1 MRTVS
6 ALFALLALL
15 DVMPALMA
23 QAAGLPANASN
34 YNIFVAEVA
43 AGATPV
49 RFAHAP
55 GNVLRYGADPAGVE
69 DSTAAIQA
77 AVNLAI
83 SLNGTVVIP
92 QGTYKLTSQ
101 IVATMPATTSSV
113 SIIGSGAEGTRLVWP
128 AGQGMQI
135 NYVGAF
141 NSAHIRD
148 LSFLVGVTGT
158 GAQRGLTLN
167 QTTTNVPDPGVTALS
182 DVTNCIFRGSDGYG
196 LSFYWQSGLYIRS
209 VSNVNITNDYFSGAN
224 ATSTAGIGITLIGA
238 SENAIGVV
246 YNVSG
251 STFTDLA
258 LGIDYLSNVQGVTVS
273 QSNFTG
279 TLSAIQVPSPAT
291 NDNQLTMTGNQISAP
306 GTAILTQAYIPNI
319 QISNNLFFVGTT
331 ANDTGVELTNAG
343 LYTIT
348 GNIFGAP
355 SPTFISS
362 TRGVSID
369 STNHSFP
376 AGIVASNVF
385 EAMSVG
391 VNLAARSSNV
401 TVQTNT
407 FTGGIIAIKDEGTNN
422 FVTNNP
428 GFNNSYQPV
437 IIVKPSDQALS
448 SSTTLANDTAISVAL
463 VAPATYTLDCLLFS
477 DATTTG
483 SMGEKIGFF
492 FTGTYATSAVS
503 GRASI
508 DGVHTV
514 LNARPATASPLFLA
528 ANISTTNPND
538 SIQLYGFLVTA
549 TPGNFSLQWSQNAST
564 AAALTMRRGS
574 RCTITRTA

>member
-1 MRTVS
+1 MCMVS
-6 ALFALLALL
+6 ALLVLLALSE
-15 DVMPALMA
+15 VIQALMT
-23 QAAGLPANASN
+23 QAAGLPADGPNHS
-34 YNIFVAEVA
+34 ISGAEVA

-49 RFAHAP
+49 QYAYAP
-55 GNVLRYGADPAGVE
+55 GNVLRYGADPTGVE

-77 AVNLAI
+77 ALNLAI

-135 NYVGAF
+135 NYRGAF

-148 LSFLVGVTGT
+148 LSFLVGIAGTGT
-158 GAQRGLTLN
+158 QRGLTLI
-167 QTTTNVPDPGVTALS
+167 QTRANVPDPGVTALS

-224 ATSTAGIGITLIGA
+224 AASTAGIGITLIGA
-238 SENAIGVV
+238 SEIAIGVV

-258 LGIDYLSNVQGVTVS
+258 LGINYLSNVQGVTVS

-279 TLSAIQVPSPAT
+279 TLTAIQVPSPAT
-291 NDNQLTMTGNQISAP
+291 NDNQLTVTGNQISAP
-306 GTAILTQAYIPNI
+306 GTAILAQAYIPNI

-331 ANDTGVELTNAG
+331 ANNTGIELTNAG

-355 SPTFISS
+355 SPKFISS

-391 VNLAARSSNV
+391 VDLAAGSSKV

-407 FTGGIIAIKDEGTNN
+407 FTGGIIPVKNEGADN

-428 GFNNSYQPV
+428 GLNDSYQPV
-437 IIVKPSDQALS
+437 IIVKPSDQTLR
-448 SSTTLANDTAISVAL
+448 SSTTLVNDTAISVAL

-492 FTGTYATSAVS
+492 FTGTYATSAII

-508 DGVHTV
+508 GGVQTV
-514 LNARPATASPLFLA
+514 LNAKPATTSPLFLTS
-528 ANISTTNPND
+528 NISTTNPND
-538 SIQLYGFLVTA
+538 SIQFHGFLVTA
-549 TPGNFSLQWSQNAST
+549 TPGDFRLQWSQNTST
-564 AAALTMRRGS
+564 ADALTMRRGS